1 MPTIVACTQWKFF
14 LSSLIREK
22 WLFCRLAGSG
32 LAILL
37 VLMTPVALKAQE
49 AWLLTY
55 GPGEEVWELFGHN
68 AIWIRDQDRDLD
80 HTFSFGYFDLD
91 RPGFHRD
98 FARGI
103 MPYYGAATIAER
115 EFEFYRQRDRSI
127 RAQRLDLSVNQVNQ
141 LTGLLNEAIFPI
153 PQYYPYD
160 YYLANCSTWLRDMI
174 NRVTDQ
180 SLEGPLKALP
190 ARLNF
195 RDHTRRLTAHR
206 FWLHSGIMTLLG
218 PPVDRPI
225 SRWDE
230 AFLPESLAESLA
242 GIEIDGKRLVI
253 EDRQLYESGREAPP
267 SSATGPWMAS
277 LLLGGLSLALLLW
290 SGLTKRA
297 RLAGLVRSSCLLAA
311 GLSGI
316 VIMLMWLVSGH
327 EATWR
332 NAMLMLL
339 NPLWLAFLLPG
350 LERLKAGLW
359 WLVLV
364 GVLVGSVYLL
374 MPAGQFRPDQVYWY
388 APLCAGLLFAVYSD
402 LAARRS
408 R

>member
-141 LTGLLNEAIFPI
+141 LTGLLNEAIFS
-153 PQYYPYD
+153 D
-160 YYLANCSTWLRDMI
+160 T
-174 NRVTDQ
+174 
-180 SLEGPLKALP
+180 
-190 ARLNF
+190 
-195 RDHTRRLTAHR
+195 
-206 FWLHSGIMTLLG
+206 
-218 PPVDRPI
+218 PV
-225 SRWDE
+225 
-230 AFLPESLAESLA
+230 
-242 GIEIDGKRLVI
+242 
-253 EDRQLYESGREAPP
+253 
-267 SSATGPWMAS
+267 
-277 LLLGGLSLALLLW
+277 LSLRLLPGQLFD
-290 SGLTKRA
+290 
-297 RLAGLVRSSCLLAA
+297 LAA
-311 GLSGI
+311 GYDQPGDRS
-316 VIMLMWLVSGH
+316 
-327 EATWR
+327 EAWR
-332 NAMLMLL
+332 
-339 NPLWLAFLLPG
+339 
-350 LERLKAGLW
+350 
-359 WLVLV
+359 
-364 GVLVGSVYLL
+364 
-374 MPAGQFRPDQVYWY
+374 
-388 APLCAGLLFAVYSD
+388 
-402 LAARRS
+402 ARSKRS
-408 R
+408 RPG